1 MFRDLQIL
9 RAQGAS
15 TEEMFH
21 ASQAVR
27 TAHSF
32 QTRFEKLLRTRCRS
46 TLSQNGL
53 SQNGYGPP
61 GTIPKSVIKCIIHS
75 ITLIAT
81 IAITPRSTLE
91 LHVNNNCSTPFS
103 ALRQSTAMPPLRGC
117 TPRDKNCATNATA
130 ERRSDPAHSK
140 RPTLCYRCNC
150 PKAII
155 SGALQERQ
163 KKRYR

>member
-1 MFRDLQIL
+1 MLLQNII
-9 RAQGAS
+9 A
-15 TEEMFH
+15 
-21 ASQAVR
+21 
-27 TAHSF
+27 
-32 QTRFEKLLRTRCRS
+32 K
-46 TLSQNGL
+46 QNGCAL
-53 SQNGYGPP
+53 FHQIRTHPPGAHPQVCHQVHHALHHRLALRPP